1 MKNFK
6 YCCLLFL
13 LLLSGCGGNKSQK
26 SGPAYSYLNKTKK
39 LSDVGRVVLVELDNY
54 SAYPKVASDFTDAL
68 YEAVQKKQIFGLTLV
83 RKDEPIWRNLRLDNV
98 SNFSLD
104 QLSAIHKSLKADA
117 ILRGTVTRY
126 EPYPHLILG
135 LRLELIDL
143 KDGQLLWA
151 LEQIWDADDKNTQE
165 RVKDFYDKSIIPF
178 SDGLEKGL
186 GVVSSLKFF
195 KFVAYETAE
204 TLQQKK

>member
-1 MKNFK
+1 M
-6 YCCLLFL
+6 
-13 LLLSGCGGNKSQK
+13 
-26 SGPAYSYLNKTKK
+26 
-39 LSDVGRVVLVELDNY
+39 
-54 SAYPKVASDFTDAL
+54 
-68 YEAVQKKQIFGLTLV
+68 FGLTAI
-83 RKDEPIWRNLRLDNV
+83 RQDDPAWRNLQLRSTDA
-98 SNFSLD
+98 FSLER
-104 QLSAIHKSLKADA
+104 LSAIHNNLKADA
-117 ILRGTVTRY
+117 ILRGSVTRY

-151 LEQIWDADDKNTQE
+151 LEQIWDADDKKTQQ

-178 SDGLEKGL
+178 SDGLEKNL

-204 TLQQKK
+204 TLQQNK